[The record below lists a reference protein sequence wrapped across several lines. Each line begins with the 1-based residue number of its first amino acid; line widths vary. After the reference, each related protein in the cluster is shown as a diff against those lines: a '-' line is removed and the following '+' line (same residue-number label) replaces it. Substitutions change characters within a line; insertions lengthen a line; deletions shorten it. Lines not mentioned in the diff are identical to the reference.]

1 MQQAEYALPEF
12 SIRVQKTQITLSNR
26 HAFTCVSFLAVRRK
40 ARIPQSFITVTFGLD
55 HPLASAR
62 IDSQTEAYP
71 GGWTHHLL
79 ISDAEELD
87 SELLAWLHEAYE
99 LSARKRSVLQ
109 TGTAGSCSR
118 QLIKIGGGSNDGCR
132 PFSPAL
138 FNRVP
143 YGIASRIC
151 LRPCA
156 MLPCGLAAHTMLC
169 TRKHRSV
176 HS

>member
-1 MQQAEYALPEF
+1 MQQAEDALPEF

-109 TGTAGSCSR
+109 TGTAGS
-118 QLIKIGGGSNDGCR
+118 L
-132 PFSPAL
+132 
-138 FNRVP
+138 
-143 YGIASRIC
+143 
-151 LRPCA
+151 
-156 MLPCGLAAHTMLC
+156 LAAAHKD
-169 TRKHRSV
+169 RWR
-176 HS
+176 